1 MKATVHPQDIV
12 YALIRTEKSTLVEP
26 GGKYLFLVH
35 PGANKLQIR
44 GAVEHLYKVKVKKVN
59 TQVRFGKM
67 KRVRHQA
74 GRTSDTKKALVTLVQ
89 GQKIDIP
96 A

>member
-1 MKATVHPQDIV
+1 MKKTVHPQDIV
-12 YALIRTEKSTLVEP
+12 FALVRTEKSTLVEP
-26 GGKYLFLVH
+26 IGKYLFLVH
-35 PGANKLQIR
+35 PEANKIQIK
-44 GAVEHLYKVKVKKVN
+44 GAVEALYKVKVKDIN

-74 GRTSDTKKALVTLVQ
+74 GRTSDTKKALVTLAQ
-89 GQKIDIP
+89 GQKIEIP